1 LFKKLQFVEIFTKIS
16 HKFHFFRKKS
26 WRCEQNGL
34 PPKKVIFFV
43 EFRDVETSSIS
54 REKNREKG
62 AREKLRTSR
71 GPSLIG
77 RAVKFKA

>member
-1 LFKKLQFVEIFTKIS
+1 
-16 HKFHFFRKKS
+16 
-26 WRCEQNGL
+26 L

-62 AREKLRTSR
+62 AREKLQTSR
-71 GPSLIG
+71 GPNLIG
-77 RAVKFKA
+77 LAVKFKT